1 MPHHNKIVVGFVS
14 LIQGGF
20 FWGRSW
26 ACSHCVPGFLFL
38 LFLPSKEL
46 LHTKLISNSAG
57 RSVNPRVYGCARVSV
72 WPCDELVQ
80 GATSPPPSG
89 DKERETSGERK
100 WMDGWMLN
108 CYSWIY
114 FFLKTVVSDLS
125 LFPHVYSKQ
134 LTSTDEILSLVI
146 SED

>member
-1 MPHHNKIVVGFVS
+1 MIV
-14 LIQGGF
+14 
-20 FWGRSW
+20 
-26 ACSHCVPGFLFL
+26 
-38 LFLPSKEL
+38 
-46 LHTKLISNSAG
+46 
-57 RSVNPRVYGCARVSV
+57 RVS
-72 WPCDELVQ
+72 PCGPAMNLSRVQ
-80 GATSPPPSG
+80 PHLRPGMAALTPTPLG